1 MLAAA
6 AAFPAFTRPPV
17 GAFPVSLLAAMVLCG
32 ALTVALTPLLGVAAL
47 VAVVLVS
54 AAAASGLSAGT
65 GASWHALAGAFL
77 VYAVFIAGFVV
88 TCRGSAWT
96 LRIMWELDRSR
107 AVQAR
112 LSVAEERLRF
122 ARDLHDVL
130 GRNLSLIAVTSEL
143 AAQLAHRGDEEAAA
157 GHMIEVRRVAHE
169 SLREMR
175 AVVSGYRTA
184 DLDAELAG
192 AQDVLRSAGV
202 RCRIIGDAAGLPADV
217 QAALGWV
224 VREGTTN
231 VIRHS
236 DATACTIDLRV
247 ADSPGTGHT
256 VTLRMDNDRVRSL
269 DAGAGGTGL
278 RGLSERLAGLG
289 GSITTQHPRSGHFRL
304 EASLPA
310 SGTAA
315 DPPAPGQPG
324 PAVTTE
330 KPVP

>member
-1 MLAAA
+1 
-6 AAFPAFTRPPV
+6 V
-17 GAFPVSLLAAMVLCG
+17 
-32 ALTVALTPLLGVAAL
+32 
-47 VAVVLVS
+47 
-54 AAAASGLSAGT
+54 
-65 GASWHALAGAFL
+65 
-77 VYAVFIAGFVV
+77 IA
-88 TCRGSAWT
+88 CRGSAWT

-143 AAQLAHRGDEEAAA
+143 AGQLARRGDEEAAA
-157 GHMIEVRRVAHE
+157 RHMIEVRQVAHE

-175 AVVSGYRTA
+175 AVISGYRPA
-184 DLDAELAG
+184 DLDTELAG

-247 ADSPGTGHT
+247 LDSPGTART
-256 VTLRMDNDRVRSL
+256 VTLHMDNDRVHSL
-269 DAGAGGTGL
+269 DTGAGGTGL

-289 GSITTQHPRSGHFRL
+289 GSITAQHPRSGHFRL

-310 SGTAA
+310 SGAAA

>member
-1 MLAAA
+1 
-6 AAFPAFTRPPV
+6 
-17 GAFPVSLLAAMVLCG
+17 
-32 ALTVALTPLLGVAAL
+32 
-47 VAVVLVS
+47 
-54 AAAASGLSAGT
+54 
-65 GASWHALAGAFL
+65 
-77 VYAVFIAGFVV
+77 
-88 TCRGSAWT
+88 
-96 LRIMWELDRSR
+96 
-107 AVQAR
+107 
-112 LSVAEERLRF
+112 
-122 ARDLHDVL
+122 
-130 GRNLSLIAVTSEL
+130 
-143 AAQLAHRGDEEAAA
+143 
-157 GHMIEVRRVAHE
+157 
-169 SLREMR
+169 
-175 AVVSGYRTA
+175 
-184 DLDAELAG
+184 
-192 AQDVLRSAGV
+192 V

-247 ADSPGTGHT
+247 ADSPGTGRT

-269 DAGAGGTGL
+269 GTGAGGTGL

-310 SGTAA
+310 AG
-315 DPPAPGQPG
+315 PPAPGPPAPGPPG